1 MTTQN
6 PRLTIT
12 LQPTIAAQLRELSRL
27 TGNSQSS
34 LISELLDGSTA
45 VFDRVI
51 QVLTAAEGAKQALKG
66 KLSEDMEKAQS
77 RVEAQ
82 LGLVMED
89 FDNTTGAL
97 IDEMEAI
104 TRRGRR
110 QGQPDAAAPAARPR
124 ARSATPPSNRG
135 VRSDPTTIKKIAQK
149 LTGAGPKPTKS
160 KAKSRGGV

>member
-1 MTTQN
+1 MTTKN

-12 LQPTIAAQLRELSRL
+12 LQPTIAAQLKELSRL

-34 LISELLDGSTA
+34 LIAELLDGSTA

-66 KLSEDMEKAQS
+66 KLSEDMEQAQS

-82 LGLVMED
+82 LGLVMEE
-89 FDNTTGAL
+89 FDSSTGSL
-97 IDEMEAI
+97 IDQMEEI
-104 TRRGRR
+104 KRRARR
-110 QGQPDAAAPAARPR
+110 QGQPEAAAPAARPR

-135 VRSDPTTIKKIAQK
+135 VRYDPTTTKKIAQK

-160 KAKSRGGV
+160 RAKARGGV